1 MGDARRLKREGC
13 LRRSHAGDT
22 PHSAPRAWRLA
33 RRGEAFGMCPLLQST
48 GSPLLQS
55 TGGRRGS
62 RWRSLRGVMLRPS
75 TAPASTAAASQA
87 ASAMVALPSRG
98 TPTRTGPQGNVR
110 HCAQPATRNTASAT
124 IAAAWLGSHHGYG
137 ATEQRAWEPT
147 KPTLTQRHRPGRS
160 QRHHCPL
167 VPSGMRR
174 PRPPGMRPPTQ
185 RHRPGRSQRHHCPL
199 VPSGMRRPRHPGMR
213 RPAKR
218 RRSASKSAIARTTTG
233 CVSLVEATPRGNGG
247 CVSLMECG
255 GPG

>member
-1 MGDARRLKREGC
+1 MVNDGWSLSRGLQRRRRGQRKR
-13 LRRSHAGDT
+13 LRRCQRERHR
-22 PHSAPRAWRLA
+22 HRRRPRHP
-33 RRGEAFGMCPLLQST
+33 GMCPLLQST

-98 TPTRTGPQGNVR
+98 TPTRTGPQGNIR

-160 QRHHCPL
+160 QRHRGRHRL
-167 VPSGMRR
+167 TALS
-174 PRPPGMRPPTQ
+174 Q
-185 RHRPGRSQRHHCPL
+185 RHRHHRH
-199 VPSGMRRPRHPGMR
+199 
-213 RPAKR
+213 
-218 RRSASKSAIARTTTG
+218 RSAVA
-233 CVSLVEATPRGNGG
+233 PD
-247 CVSLMECG
+247 
-255 GPG
+255 

>member
-137 ATEQRAWEPT
+137 ATEQLYRET
-147 KPTLTQRHRPGRS
+147 KQKLIAQALPQA
-160 QRHHCPL
+160 
-167 VPSGMRR
+167 SG
-174 PRPPGMRPPTQ
+174 
-185 RHRPGRSQRHHCPL
+185 
-199 VPSGMRRPRHPGMR
+199 
-213 RPAKR
+213 
-218 RRSASKSAIARTTTG
+218 
-233 CVSLVEATPRGNGG
+233 SLVVASYACRVKKRS
-247 CVSLMECG
+247 C
-255 GPG
+255 

>member
-98 TPTRTGPQGNVR
+98 TPTRTGPQGNIR

-137 ATEQRAWEPT
+137 ATEQRAWGPT

-160 QRHHCPL
+160 QRHRGRHRL
-167 VPSGMRR
+167 TALS
-174 PRPPGMRPPTQ
+174 Q
-185 RHRPGRSQRHHCPL
+185 RHRHR
-199 VPSGMRRPRHPGMR
+199 RRPRHPGMR
-213 RPAKR
+213 RPANR
-218 RRSASKSAIARTTTG
+218 RRPASKSAIARTTTG